1 MDVAMFDPDQFIAQK
16 FFRSKRCS
24 LNANK
29 EYVLAEL
36 IHKWGPLGAH
46 QARL

>member
-36 IHKWGPLGAH
+36 IMGSPVESVFSLP
-46 QARL
+46 